1 MYISKEMASAKEKA
15 KRRRKNNGRKGSHKM
30 CSSVAG
36 FLKLSFINFVNQ
48 ETLGLFRSNIIKKLG
63 LLTYSGYGTYISPI
77 ASCSIV

>member
-1 MYISKEMASAKEKA
+1 
-15 KRRRKNNGRKGSHKM
+15 M

-48 ETLGLFRSNIIKKLG
+48 ETLGLFLSNIIKKLG